1 MNFLNIGTGEFL
13 FLILLAILLVGPGR
27 TVQFLQQGR
36 RLVTRV
42 QEEWRSA
49 QQVVEDE
56 VKPVRDELLPVTEA
70 IRQGTRK
77 GLDTFG
83 QQVSALEREA
93 TAEAGSLQQDAQQ
106 AVAELEA
113 LREDKAG

>member
-1 MNFLNIGTGEFL
+1 MNFFNIGTGEFL

-36 RLVTRV
+36 RLVSRV
-42 QEEWRSA
+42 QGEWRAA
-49 QQVVEDE
+49 QQAVEDE

-77 GLDTFG
+77 GMETLDQQFG
-83 QQVSALEREA
+83 ALEREA
-93 TAEAGSLQQDAQQ
+93 TTEARSLKQDADQ